1 MMDIFTM
8 TEQPVTC
15 SRCGARAEIIQEFKE
30 GNLCSQLC
38 KCPETGCQYLFI
50 EQEDEFVETRNQHEH

>member
-1 MMDIFTM
+1 MDIFIM
-8 TEQPVTC
+8 TDQPVTC
-15 SRCGARAEIIQEFKE
+15 PLCGAGAEIIREFKE

-50 EQEDEFVETRNQHEH
+50 KQEYLFSEIANNHEH